1 MKRRK
6 LSHSMAAQKNQRG
19 FTLLEL
25 MIASII
31 FAIMAI
37 MAYGGLDNVMDN
49 SEASQQA
56 LSRLKQAQHTVTIL
70 NRDMNQ
76 LVQRDI
82 RDGFGTTQPFL
93 MAGNDVDNLV
103 EFTRSGRVNPGRLIR
118 STLQR
123 VAYRFDEDKL
133 VRLQWP
139 QLDRTQEMEAKQ
151 SVLIDEVE
159 QVTIRFLDQNNEW
172 QEFWPP
178 LNAQASA
185 PTTGGAAGGAA
196 GTATGPVAIEIIVQ
210 LKDWGDIRRLYEVR
224 L

>member
-1 MKRRK
+1 MNRRRSSPVI
-6 LSHSMAAQKNQRG
+6 SHHNKQQG

-37 MAYGGLDNVMDN
+37 MAYGGLDNVIDN

-56 LSRLKQAQHTVTIL
+56 LNRLKQTQHTVTIL
-70 NRDMNQ
+70 NRDLNQ

-82 RDGFGTTQPFL
+82 RDGFGTTQPYL
-93 MAGNDVDNLV
+93 MAGTDVDNLV

-118 STLQR
+118 SSLQR

-159 QVTIRFLDQNNEW
+159 QVTFRFLDQNNEW
-172 QEFWPP
+172 QEQWPP
-178 LNAQASA
+178 LNAQTTAATSGG
-185 PTTGGAAGGAA
+185 TTG
-196 GTATGPVAIEIIVQ
+196 TTTGPVAIEVILQ
-210 LKDWGDIRRLYEVR
+210 LKDWGDIRRVYEVR

>member
-1 MKRRK
+1 VERNNS
-6 LSHSMAAQKNQRG
+6 SHIRSLKNRQQG

-37 MAYGGLDNVMDN
+37 MAYGGLDNVMGN

-56 LSRLKQAQHTVTIL
+56 LDRLKQAQHTVTIL
-70 NRDMNQ
+70 NRDLNQ

-82 RDGFGTTQPFL
+82 RDGYGTSQPYL
-93 MAGNDVDNLV
+93 MAGTDVDNIV

-118 STLQR
+118 SSLQR

-139 QLDRTQEMEAKQ
+139 QLDRSQEMEAKQ
-151 SVLIDEVE
+151 SVLIDELD
-159 QVTIRFLDQNNEW
+159 QVTIRFLDQDNQW
-172 QEFWPP
+172 QEQWPP
-178 LNAQASA
+178 LNAPTAS
-185 PTTGGAAGGAA
+185 
-196 GTATGPVAIEIIVQ
+196 GTVTGPVAIEVILK
-210 LKDWGDIRRLYEVR
+210 LKDWGNIRRLYEVT

>member
-1 MKRRK
+1 MKRHRR
-6 LSHSMAAQKNQRG
+6 SHSMAVQKKQRG

-56 LSRLKQAQHTVTIL
+56 LSRLKQTQHTVTIL
-70 NRDMNQ
+70 NRDLNQ

-82 RDGFGTTQPFL
+82 RDGFGTTQPYL
-93 MAGNDVDNLV
+93 MAGTDVDNLI

-118 STLQR
+118 SSLQR

-133 VRLQWP
+133 IRLQWP

-151 SVLIDEVE
+151 SALIDEVE

-172 QEFWPP
+172 QEQWPP
-178 LNAQASA
+178 LNAQAAASS
-185 PTTGGAAGGAA
+185 TGGATGS
-196 GTATGPVAIEIIVQ
+196 TATGPVAIEIIVQ

>member
-1 MKRRK
+1 MKRRRSSLFILHHNK
-6 LSHSMAAQKNQRG
+6 QQG

-25 MIASII
+25 MISSII

-37 MAYGGLDNVMDN
+37 MAYGGLDNVIDN

-56 LSRLKQAQHTVTIL
+56 LNRLKQTQHTVPIL
-70 NRDMNQ
+70 NRDLNQ

-82 RDGFGTTQPFL
+82 RDGFGTTQPYL
-93 MAGNDVDNLV
+93 MAGTDVDNLV

-118 STLQR
+118 SSLQR

-172 QEFWPP
+172 QEQWPP
-178 LNAQASA
+178 LNAQTVAA
-185 PTTGGAAGGAA
+185 TAGGTT
-196 GTATGPVAIEIIVQ
+196 GTATGPVAIEFILQ

>member
-1 MKRRK
+1 
-6 LSHSMAAQKNQRG
+6 LPSHQNRQQG

-56 LSRLKQAQHTVTIL
+56 LNRLKQAQHTVTIL
-70 NRDMNQ
+70 NRDLNQ

-82 RDGFGTTQPFL
+82 RDGFGNKQPYL
-93 MAGNDVDNLV
+93 VAGTDVDNLV

-118 STLQR
+118 SSLQR
-123 VAYRFDEDKL
+123 VTYRFEEDKL
-133 VRLQWP
+133 IRLQWP

-151 SVLIDEVE
+151 SVLIDELE
-159 QVTIRFLDQNNEW
+159 QVTIRFLDQDNEW
-172 QEFWPP
+172 QEQWPP
-178 LNAQASA
+178 LNAQVSA
-185 PTTGGAAGGAA
+185 PTAGGTGATA
-196 GTATGPVAIEIIVQ
+196 GTAIGPVAIEVILQ
-210 LKDWGDIRRLYEVR
+210 LKDWGDIRRLYEVQ

>member
-1 MKRRK
+1 VKRQT
-6 LSHSMAAQKNQRG
+6 LSPGMAVQKKQRG

-56 LSRLKQAQHTVTIL
+56 LNRLKQAQHTVTIL

-82 RDGFGTTQPFL
+82 RDGFGTTQPYL
-93 MAGNDVDNLV
+93 MAGGDVDNLI

-139 QLDRTQEMEAKQ
+139 QLDRSQEMEAKQ

-159 QVTIRFLDQNNEW
+159 QVSIRFLDQNNEW
-172 QEFWPP
+172 QEYWPP
-178 LNAQASA
+178 LNTQASA
-185 PTTGGAAGGAA
+185 PTASGTPGGTV
-196 GTATGPVAIEIIVQ
+196 GTAIGPVAIEVVLQ
-210 LKDWGDIRRLYEVR
+210 LKDWGDIRRLYEAR

>member
-1 MKRRK
+1 MTSQQHR
-6 LSHSMAAQKNQRG
+6 QQG

-31 FAIMAI
+31 FAIMAV

-56 LSRLKQAQHTVTIL
+56 LDRLKQAQHTVTIL
-70 NRDMNQ
+70 NRDLSQ

-82 RDGFGTTQPFL
+82 RDGYGTTQPYL
-93 MAGNDVDNLV
+93 MSGTDVDNLV

-118 STLQR
+118 SSLQR

-151 SVLIDEVE
+151 SILIDELE

-172 QEFWPP
+172 QEQWPP
-178 LNAQASA
+178 LNAPAAS
-185 PTTGGAAGGAA
+185 
-196 GTATGPVAIEIIVQ
+196 GTATGPVAIEVILQ
-210 LKDWGDIRRLYEVR
+210 LQDWGNIRRLYEVR

>member
-1 MKRRK
+1 MNRHRSSLVVHHHNK
-6 LSHSMAAQKNQRG
+6 QQG

-56 LSRLKQAQHTVTIL
+56 LERLKQTQHTVTIL
-70 NRDMNQ
+70 NRDLNQ

-82 RDGFGTTQPFL
+82 RDGYGTTQPYL
-93 MAGNDVDNLV
+93 MAGTDIDNLV

-118 STLQR
+118 SSLQR
-123 VAYRFDEDKL
+123 IAYRFDEDKL

-151 SVLIDEVE
+151 SVLIEEVE

-172 QEFWPP
+172 QEQWPP
-178 LNAQASA
+178 LNAQTAAAS
-185 PTTGGAAGGAA
+185 TDGTSDGSTGAAN
-196 GTATGPVAIEIIVQ
+196 GPVAIEVILQ

>member
-1 MKRRK
+1 MTYQITHRSISKR
-6 LSHSMAAQKNQRG
+6 KNQQG

-25 MIASII
+25 LIASII

-49 SEASQQA
+49 SEASKQA
-56 LSRLKQAQHTVTIL
+56 LNRLKQAQQTVTIL
-70 NRDMNQ
+70 NRDLSQ

-82 RDGFGTTQPFL
+82 RDGFGTVQPYL

-118 STLQR
+118 SSLQR

-151 SVLIDEVE
+151 SVLIDELE
-159 QVTIRFLDQNNEW
+159 QVTVRFLDQNAEW
-172 QEFWPP
+172 HEQWPP
-178 LNAQASA
+178 LNAAQ
-185 PTTGGAAGGAA
+185 PQ
-196 GTATGPVAIEIIVQ
+196 TATGTSTGQGPLAIEVILQ
-210 LKDWGDIRRLYEVR
+210 LKDWGDIRRVYEVR

>member
-1 MKRRK
+1 
-6 LSHSMAAQKNQRG
+6 
-19 FTLLEL
+19 

-31 FAIMAI
+31 FAIMAV

-56 LSRLKQAQHTVTIL
+56 LNRLKQAQHTVTIL
-70 NRDMNQ
+70 NRDLNQ

-82 RDGFGTTQPFL
+82 RDGFGTTQPYL
-93 MAGNDVDNLV
+93 MAGNDVDNLI

-118 STLQR
+118 SSLQR

-151 SVLIDEVE
+151 SILIDEVE

-172 QEFWPP
+172 QDQWPP
-178 LNAQASA
+178 LNAQTTAVAS
-185 PTTGGAAGGAA
+185 GGTA
-196 GTATGPVAIEIIVQ
+196 GTASGPVAIEVVLQ

>member
-1 MKRRK
+1 
-6 LSHSMAAQKNQRG
+6 
-19 FTLLEL
+19 

-31 FAIMAI
+31 FAIMAV

-56 LSRLKQAQHTVTIL
+56 LNRLKQAQHTVTIL
-70 NRDMNQ
+70 NRDLNQ

-82 RDGFGTTQPFL
+82 RDGFGTTQPYL
-93 MAGNDVDNLV
+93 MAGNDVDNLI

-118 STLQR
+118 SSLQR

-172 QEFWPP
+172 QDQWPP
-178 LNAQASA
+178 LNAQ
-185 PTTGGAAGGAA
+185 TTAAANGGTA
-196 GTATGPVAIEIIVQ
+196 GTATGPVAIEVVLQ

>member
-1 MKRRK
+1 MISQQNR
-6 LSHSMAAQKNQRG
+6 QQG

-49 SEASQQA
+49 SEASQKA
-56 LSRLKQAQHTVTIL
+56 LERLKQTQHTVTIL
-70 NRDMNQ
+70 NRDLNQ

-82 RDGFGTTQPFL
+82 RDGFGTRQPYL
-93 MAGNDVDNLV
+93 MAGTDVDNLV

-118 STLQR
+118 SSLQR

-139 QLDRTQEMEAKQ
+139 QLDRTQEMEAKE

-159 QVTIRFLDQNNEW
+159 EITIRFLDQDNEW
-172 QEFWPP
+172 HEQWPP
-178 LNAQASA
+178 LNALSTA
-185 PTTGGAAGGAA
+185 PTASGGSA
-196 GTATGPVAIEIIVQ
+196 GTTLAPVAIEVILQ

>member
-1 MKRRK
+1 MNRRRSS
-6 LSHSMAAQKNQRG
+6 LVISHHNKQQG

-37 MAYGGLDNVMDN
+37 MAYGGLDNVIDN

-56 LSRLKQAQHTVTIL
+56 LNRLKQTQHTVTIL
-70 NRDMNQ
+70 NRDLNQ

-82 RDGFGTTQPFL
+82 RDGFGTIQPYL
-93 MAGNDVDNLV
+93 MAGTDVDNLV

-118 STLQR
+118 SSLQR

-159 QVTIRFLDQNNEW
+159 QVSIRFLDQNNEW
-172 QEFWPP
+172 QEYWPP
-178 LNAQASA
+178 LNAQAS
-185 PTTGGAAGGAA
+185 PPPTGGAVGGTT
-196 GTATGPVAIEIIVQ
+196 GTTTGPVAIEIIVQ

>member
-1 MKRRK
+1 MRSLKHR
-6 LSHSMAAQKNQRG
+6 QQG

-37 MAYGGLDNVMDN
+37 MAYGGLDNVMGN

-56 LSRLKQAQHTVTIL
+56 LDRLKQAQHTVTIL
-70 NRDMNQ
+70 NRDLNQ
-76 LVQRDI
+76 LVQRSI
-82 RDGFGTTQPFL
+82 RDNYGTTQPYL
-93 MAGNDVDNLV
+93 MAGTDVDNLV

-118 STLQR
+118 SSLQR

-139 QLDRTQEMEAKQ
+139 QLDRSQEMEAKQ
-151 SVLIDEVE
+151 SVLIDELE
-159 QVTIRFLDQNNEW
+159 QVTIRFLDQNNQW
-172 QEFWPP
+172 QEQWPP
-178 LNAQASA
+178 LNAQAAS
-185 PTTGGAAGGAA
+185 
-196 GTATGPVAIEIIVQ
+196 GTVSGPVAIEVILK